1 MAAPL
6 AICLT
11 PDANFFRPAVLTAAS
26 ILRQPDAEALEILI
40 LCNERDVAAGFDR
53 RYSFIGRKTST

>member
-26 ILRQPDAEALEILI
+26 ILRS
-40 LCNERDVAAGFDR
+40 RMR
-53 RYSFIGRKTST
+53 MRSRS